1 MERPLLYPMDEAG
14 LRARPAPVACAA
26 SDTPPRWRAPAQ
38 ADEGLRAA
46 GEGLRASGEGLRPAG
61 EGLRPAEPC
70 PDDTDAPEEEGPDA
84 MPTGQMPLPV
94 CVPLDENPF
103 APRRRVW
110 PWALGAVV
118 ICALLALGFWIFPVI
133 G

>member
-1 MERPLLYPMDEAG
+1 MERPLLYPMDEVG

-26 SDTPPRWRAPAQ
+26 SNTPPRWRAPAQ
-38 ADEGLRAA
+38 ADEGLRPAD
-46 GEGLRASGEGLRPAG
+46 EGLRASGAEELRA
-61 EGLRPAEPC
+61 AEPC
-70 PDDTDAPEEEGPDA
+70 PDDPDVPEEEGPDA

-118 ICALLALGFWIFPVI
+118 ICALLALGFWIFPAI